1 MFLRLRD
8 TLVAFNET
16 RGPTSRNVLL
26 NKVYWCQIDQKHVKR
41 LGSLLGF
48 PFKKTS

>member
-1 MFLRLRD
+1 MKRVDLLP
-8 TLVAFNET
+8 E
-16 RGPTSRNVLL
+16 NVLL